1 MIVTDLVAVELSN
14 IGKILLFYMQRFIV
28 GLLIVGAFLTIVFL
42 LSQMI
47 YVIIALVLIILIT
60 FLGGVILDG

>member
-1 MIVTDLVAVELSN
+1 MIVMDLVAVELSN